1 MKTLF
6 SLLFSSLLFA
16 FGAVQAEEGGLR
28 YTIAVAKFEN
38 SSQFPSGQFALPS
51 TFASM
56 LTDSLQKTGKF
67 IVLGENDMRLEAVA

>member
-6 SLLFSSLLFA
+6 SLLLGSLLFA
-16 FGAVQAEEGGLR
+16 SGVVRAEEGGLR

-38 SSQFPSGQFALPS
+38 SSQFPAGQFALPS

-56 LTDSLQKTGKF
+56 SPSP
-67 IVLGENDMRLEAVA
+67 RLAP